1 MNLTFIIAMVIFVYM
16 LDISL
21 LVWISSRF
29 VGINPLKIN
38 QVGVVVFAIL
48 LFSWIAVSAFIYVP
62 FIIKPFLILASGVII
77 IGFFITVLDTHFIKA
92 LLAGTLFIL
101 CQVSLTIFLLRE
113 FWNKHFFQGIKFML
127 FQYF

>member
-29 VGINPLKIN
+29 VGINPLKLN

-48 LFSWIAVSAFIYVP
+48 LFSWIAISAFIYVP

-77 IGFFITVLDTHFIKA
+77 IGFFITILDTHFIKA

-101 CQVSLTIFLLRE
+101 CQLSLTIFLLRE
-113 FWNKHFFQGIKFML
+113 LWNKHFFQGIKFML

>member
-29 VGINPLKIN
+29 VGINPLKLN

-113 FWNKHFFQGIKFML
+113 LLNKHFFQGIKFML